1 MSTNQ
6 FSATLIERFSK
17 LKPLV
22 DSIFEAADRIIE
34 CYESGGKVLLCGN
47 GGSSSDADH
56 AAGELMKS
64 FEIMRPLD
72 KSLRQRLEEL
82 AGNRGKS
89 LGLKLE
95 HALPA
100 ISLSSQSALNTA
112 IANDIGFDMVF
123 AQQVIG
129 YANPGDTLVAM
140 STSGNSPNVINACIT
155 AKALNMSVIGLTGEK
170 GGRMRPFCDILINVP
185 ETGTAAVQELHRPVL
200 HTLCRLIEN
209 HFYGK

>member
-1 MSTNQ
+1 MNSNQ

-17 LKPLV
+17 LKPLL
-22 DSIFEAADRIIE
+22 DPIYKAAGIIID
-34 CYESGGKVLLCGN
+34 CYSSGGKVLLCGN

-56 AAGELMKS
+56 TAGELMKS
-64 FEIMRPLD
+64 FEIKRPLD
-72 KSLRQRLEEL
+72 ISLRQRLEDL
-82 AGNRGKS
+82 AGSRGKS
-89 LGLKLE
+89 LGTKLE

-100 ISLSSQSALNTA
+100 ISLSSQHALNTA

-123 AQQVIG
+123 AQQIIG
-129 YANPGDTLVAM
+129 YGNPGDTLVAM

-170 GGRMRPFCDILINVP
+170 GGKMKPFCDILINVP

-200 HTLCRLIEN
+200 HTLCRLTEN
-209 HFYGK
+209 HFYEK